1 MITPLRRLSIALVG
15 SAAVFAAAAQEAAR
29 PPSTLFEEA
38 KITVNERA
46 REAGY
51 LRVRMQPENGEAREA
66 TLAIEKRMSENDI
79 AKGIAEALGVVIGAD
94 YEVDR
99 DAGEHVKIRK
109 ANRDVA
115 NFTVEIAFSAPGFA
129 IILEN

>member
-1 MITPLRRLSIALVG
+1 MSKSSGRFAIVIAC
-15 SAAVFAAAAQEAAR
+15 AASVWSVAAEEVA
-29 PPSTLFEEA
+29 PPASTLFEEA

-51 LRVRMQPENGEAREA
+51 LRVRVQPDKGEPREA
-66 TLAIEKRMSENDI
+66 TIAVEKRMSENDI
-79 AKGIAEALGVVIGAD
+79 AKSIAQALAGAVGAD
-94 YEVDR
+94 YRIDR
-99 DAGEHVKIRK
+99 DGGEHVKIRK

-115 NFTVEIAFSAPGFA
+115 DFIIEIAFSAPGFA